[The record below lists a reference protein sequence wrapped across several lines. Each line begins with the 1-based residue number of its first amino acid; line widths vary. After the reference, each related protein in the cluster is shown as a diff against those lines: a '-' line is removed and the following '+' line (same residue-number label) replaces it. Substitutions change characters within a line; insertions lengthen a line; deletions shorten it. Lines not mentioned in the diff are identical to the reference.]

1 MRTGGN
7 ASSFLLLGGKI
18 MENPEKMAGLQDFI
32 TNACNQDAGTKV
44 RLVDLYKS
52 YNLFTKEI
60 SMQPYSRTTFR
71 EHINHLFKIKKD
83 PETNTMIVSGIKPK
97 DEQQKEFKL
106 DPDEV
111 AKASIEEA
119 KADMV
124 VEQADIK
131 LSPDEEWAEK
141 MKTHLEGIKKE
152 DLIVTVHPETV
163 SVEYKP
169 KQEEIKTSNTKDYIN
184 SLKEQRKLIDKKI
197 SVMYKLDALK
207 EITDKLFSGTMTNM
221 AMMND
226 SKSIDA
232 VSSKISEAIKIISDV
247 KI

>member
-7 ASSFLLLGGKI
+7 TSSFLLLGGKR

-32 TNACNQDAGTKV
+32 TNACNQDASTKV
-44 RLVDLYKS
+44 RLSDLYKS
-52 YNLFTKEI
+52 YNSFTKEI

-106 DPDEV
+106 NPDEV

-119 KADMV
+119 KADMIIEEAKSKDIEPQIKEIKPEDV
-124 VEQADIK
+124 VVMPINEYSDI
-131 LSPDEEWAEK
+131 AI
-141 MKTHLEGIKKE
+141 GIK
-152 DLIVTVHPETV
+152 
-163 SVEYKP
+163 S
-169 KQEEIKTSNTKDYIN
+169 SNTKDYIN
-184 SLKEQRKLIDKKI
+184 TLKEQRKLIDKKI

-207 EITDKLFSGTMTNM
+207 EITDKLFSGTMINM
-221 AMMND
+221 ANINNSKDID
-226 SKSIDA
+226 SL
-232 VSSKISEAIKIISDV
+232 SSKISDAIKIISDV

>member
-1 MRTGGN
+1 
-7 ASSFLLLGGKI
+7 

-32 TNACNQDAGTKV
+32 TNACNQDASTKV
-44 RLVDLYKS
+44 RLTDLYKS

-83 PETNTMIVSGIKPK
+83 PETNTMIVSGIRPK

-106 DPDEV
+106 NPDEV

-124 VEQADIK
+124 VEEAKSKVIEPQIKEIKPEDVVVMPINEYGDI
-131 LSPDEEWAEK
+131 AI
-141 MKTHLEGIKKE
+141 GIK
-152 DLIVTVHPETV
+152 
-163 SVEYKP
+163 S
-169 KQEEIKTSNTKDYIN
+169 SNTKDYIN

>member
-1 MRTGGN
+1 
-7 ASSFLLLGGKI
+7 

-32 TNACNQDAGTKV
+32 TNACNQDASTKV
-44 RLVDLYKS
+44 RLSDLYKS
-52 YNLFTKEI
+52 YNSFTKEI

-83 PETNTMIVSGIKPK
+83 PVTNAVIVSGIKPK

-106 DPDEV
+106 NPDDV

-124 VEQADIK
+124 VEEAKSKDIEPQIK
-131 LSPDEEWAEK
+131 EIKPEDVVVMPINEYGDIAI
-141 MKTHLEGIKKE
+141 GIK
-152 DLIVTVHPETV
+152 
-163 SVEYKP
+163 S
-169 KQEEIKTSNTKDYIN
+169 SNTKDYITT
-184 SLKEQRKLIDKKI
+184 LKEQRKLIDKKI

-221 AMMND
+221 ANINNSKDID
-226 SKSIDA
+226 SL
-232 VSSKISEAIKIISDV
+232 SSKISDAIKIIADV

>member
-1 MRTGGN
+1 
-7 ASSFLLLGGKI
+7 

-32 TNACNQDAGTKV
+32 TNACNQDASTKV
-44 RLVDLYKS
+44 RLTDLYKS

-106 DPDEV
+106 NPDEV

-119 KADMV
+119 KSDMI
-124 VEQADIK
+124 VEEAEIK
-131 LSPDEEWAEK
+131 ISPDEEWAEK
-141 MKTHLEGIKKE
+141 MKKQIEGIKKE
-152 DLIVTVHPETV
+152 DLIADIQQPVM
-163 SVEYKP
+163 P
-169 KQEEIKTSNTKDYIN
+169 KFKTDAEIKKELATPFLISSSNTKAYIDN
-184 SLKEQRKLIDKKI
+184 LKEQRKLIDKKI

-221 AMMND
+221 AMIND

>member
-83 PETNTMIVSGIKPK
+83 PKTNTMIVSGIKPK

-124 VEQADIK
+124 VEEAKSKDIEPQIK
-131 LSPDEEWAEK
+131 EIKPEDVMVMPINEYGDIAI
-141 MKTHLEGIKKE
+141 GIK
-152 DLIVTVHPETV
+152 
-163 SVEYKP
+163 S
-169 KQEEIKTSNTKDYIN
+169 SNTKDYIN
-184 SLKEQRKLIDKKI
+184 TLKEQRKLIDKKI

-207 EITDKLFSGTMTNM
+207 EITDKLFSGTMINM
-221 AMMND
+221 ANINNSKDID
-226 SKSIDA
+226 SL
-232 VSSKISEAIKIISDV
+232 SSKISDAIKIISDV

>member
-1 MRTGGN
+1 
-7 ASSFLLLGGKI
+7 

-106 DPDEV
+106 NPDEV

-119 KADMV
+119 KSDMI
-124 VEQADIK
+124 VEEAETK
-131 LSPDEEWAEK
+131 VSPDEEWAEK
-141 MKTHLEGIKKE
+141 MKKQIEGIKKE
-152 DLIVTVHPETV
+152 DLITEIQQPVM
-163 SVEYKP
+163 P
-169 KQEEIKTSNTKDYIN
+169 KFKTNDEIKEELATPFLISSSNTKAYIDN
-184 SLKEQRKLIDKKI
+184 LKEQRKLIDKKI

-221 AMMND
+221 ANINNSKDID
-226 SKSIDA
+226 SL
-232 VSSKISEAIKIISDV
+232 SSKISDAIRIIADV

>member
-32 TNACNQDAGTKV
+32 TNACNQDASTKV
-44 RLVDLYKS
+44 RLTDLYKS

-83 PETNTMIVSGIKPK
+83 PETNTMIVSGIRPK

-106 DPDEV
+106 NPDEV

-124 VEQADIK
+124 VEEAKSKVIEPQIKEIKPEDVVVMPINEYGDI
-131 LSPDEEWAEK
+131 AI
-141 MKTHLEGIKKE
+141 GIK
-152 DLIVTVHPETV
+152 
-163 SVEYKP
+163 S
-169 KQEEIKTSNTKDYIN
+169 SNTKNYIN
-184 SLKEQRKLIDKKI
+184 TLKEQRKLIDKKI

>member
-1 MRTGGN
+1 
-7 ASSFLLLGGKI
+7 

-44 RLVDLYKS
+44 RLADLYKS

-106 DPDEV
+106 NPDEV

-124 VEQADIK
+124 VEEAKSKVIEPQIKEIKPEDVMVMPINEYGDI
-131 LSPDEEWAEK
+131 AI
-141 MKTHLEGIKKE
+141 GIK
-152 DLIVTVHPETV
+152 
-163 SVEYKP
+163 S
-169 KQEEIKTSNTKDYIN
+169 SNTKDYITT
-184 SLKEQRKLIDKKI
+184 LKEQRKLIDKKI

>member
-1 MRTGGN
+1 
-7 ASSFLLLGGKI
+7 

-83 PETNTMIVSGIKPK
+83 PKTNTMIVSGIKPK

-124 VEQADIK
+124 VEEAKSKDIEPQIK
-131 LSPDEEWAEK
+131 EIKPEDVVVMPINEYGDIAI
-141 MKTHLEGIKKE
+141 GIK
-152 DLIVTVHPETV
+152 
-163 SVEYKP
+163 S
-169 KQEEIKTSNTKDYIN
+169 SNTKDYITT
-184 SLKEQRKLIDKKI
+184 LKEQRKLIDKKI

>member
-1 MRTGGN
+1 
-7 ASSFLLLGGKI
+7 

-44 RLVDLYKS
+44 RLADLYKS

-106 DPDEV
+106 NPDEV

-119 KADMV
+119 KSDMI
-124 VEQADIK
+124 VEEAETK
-131 LSPDEEWAEK
+131 VSPDEEWAEK
-141 MKTHLEGIKKE
+141 MKKQIEGIKKE
-152 DLIVTVHPETV
+152 DLITEIQQPVM
-163 SVEYKP
+163 P
-169 KQEEIKTSNTKDYIN
+169 KFKTNDEIKEELATPFLISSSNTKAYIDN
-184 SLKEQRKLIDKKI
+184 LKEQRKLIDKKI

-221 AMMND
+221 ANIND
-226 SKSIDA
+226 SKDIDSL
-232 VSSKISEAIKIISDV
+232 SSKISDAIRIIADV

>member
-1 MRTGGN
+1 
-7 ASSFLLLGGKI
+7 

-83 PETNTMIVSGIKPK
+83 PETNSMIVSGIKPK
-97 DEQQKEFKL
+97 DEQQTEFKL
-106 DPDEV
+106 NPDEF

-124 VEQADIK
+124 VEQAK
-131 LSPDEEWAEK
+131 PNEEWAEE
-141 MKTHLEGIKKE
+141 MKNKLEGIKREDIITTIAPEPKFKDNNQIQKE
-152 DLIVTVHPETV
+152 LKTPFLIPPSSTK
-163 SVEYKP
+163 EYIDK
-169 KQEEIKTSNTKDYIN
+169 
-184 SLKEQRKLIDKKI
+184 LKEQRKFLDKKI

-207 EITDKLFSGTMTNM
+207 ELTDKLFSGAIENM
-221 AMMND
+221 DSLKSSKDVDELSANIND
-226 SKSIDA
+226 AIRV
-232 VSSKISEAIKIISDV
+232 VSSIKI
-247 KI
+247 

>member
-1 MRTGGN
+1 MET
-7 ASSFLLLGGKI
+7 SVLFLLLGGKI

-44 RLVDLYKS
+44 RLADLYKS

-124 VEQADIK
+124 VEQAETK
-131 LSPDEEWAEK
+131 VSPDEEWAEK
-141 MKTHLEGIKKE
+141 MKNQIEGIKKE
-152 DLIVTVHPETV
+152 DLIVTVHPETI

-169 KQEEIKTSNTKDYIN
+169 KQQEEIKSSNTKDYIN

-221 AMMND
+221 AMLND
-226 SKSIDA
+226 SKSIDSISA
-232 VSSKISEAIKIISDV
+232 KISDAIKIISDV

>member
-1 MRTGGN
+1 
-7 ASSFLLLGGKI
+7 

-44 RLVDLYKS
+44 RLADLYKS

-106 DPDEV
+106 NPDEV

-119 KADMV
+119 KSDMI
-124 VEQADIK
+124 VEEAETK
-131 LSPDEEWAEK
+131 VSPDEEWAEK
-141 MKTHLEGIKKE
+141 MKKQIEGIKKE
-152 DLIVTVHPETV
+152 DLITEIQQPVM
-163 SVEYKP
+163 P
-169 KQEEIKTSNTKDYIN
+169 KFKTNDEIKEELATPFLISSSNTKAYIDN
-184 SLKEQRKLIDKKI
+184 LKEQRKLIDKKI

-221 AMMND
+221 ANINNSKDID
-226 SKSIDA
+226 SL
-232 VSSKISEAIKIISDV
+232 SSKISDAIRIIADV

>member
-1 MRTGGN
+1 
-7 ASSFLLLGGKI
+7 

-44 RLVDLYKS
+44 RLADLYKS

-97 DEQQKEFKL
+97 DEQQIKFKL
-106 DPDEV
+106 NPDEV

-124 VEQADIK
+124 VEEAETK
-131 LSPDEEWAEK
+131 VSPDEEWAEK
-141 MKTHLEGIKKE
+141 MKNQIEGIKKE
-152 DLIVTVHPETV
+152 DLIVTVDPETV
-163 SVEYKP
+163 KVEYKP
-169 KQEEIKTSNTKDYIN
+169 KQEEITSSNTKDYID

-221 AMMND
+221 AMLND
-226 SKSIDA
+226 SKSIDSISA
-232 VSSKISEAIKIISDV
+232 KISDAIKIIADV

>member
-1 MRTGGN
+1 
-7 ASSFLLLGGKI
+7 

-32 TNACNQDAGTKV
+32 TNACNQDASTKV
-44 RLVDLYKS
+44 RLTDLYKS

-83 PETNTMIVSGIKPK
+83 PETNTMIVSGIRPK

-106 DPDEV
+106 NPDEV

-124 VEQADIK
+124 VEEAK
-131 LSPDEEWAEK
+131 SKVFPDEEWAEK
-141 MKTHLEGIKKE
+141 MKKQIEGIKKE
-152 DLIVTVHPETV
+152 DLIVEIQQPEM
-163 SVEYKP
+163 P
-169 KQEEIKTSNTKDYIN
+169 KFKTNDEIKKELATPFLISSSNTKAYIDN
-184 SLKEQRKLIDKKI
+184 LKEQRKLIDKKI

-221 AMMND
+221 ANINNSKDID
-226 SKSIDA
+226 SL
-232 VSSKISEAIKIISDV
+232 SSKISDAIRIIADV

>member
-1 MRTGGN
+1 
-7 ASSFLLLGGKI
+7 
-18 MENPEKMAGLQDFI
+18 MENLEKMAGLQDFI
-32 TNACNQDAGTKV
+32 TNACNQDASTKV

-60 SMQPYSRTTFR
+60 SMEPYSKSTFR

-83 PETNTMIVSGIKPK
+83 PETKNMIVSGIKPK

-106 DPDEV
+106 NPDEV

-119 KADMV
+119 KSDMI
-124 VEQADIK
+124 VEEAETK
-131 LSPDEEWAEK
+131 VSPDEEWAEE
-141 MKTHLEGIKKE
+141 MKKQIEGIKRE
-152 DLIVTVHPETV
+152 DLIADVKQAEM
-163 SVEYKP
+163 P
-169 KQEEIKTSNTKDYIN
+169 KFKTDAEIKEELATPFLISSSNTKAYIDN
-184 SLKEQRKLIDKKI
+184 LKEQRKLIDKKI

-221 AMMND
+221 ANIND
-226 SKSIDA
+226 SKDIDSL
-232 VSSKISEAIKIISDV
+232 SSKISDAIRIIADV

>member
-1 MRTGGN
+1 
-7 ASSFLLLGGKI
+7 
-18 MENPEKMAGLQDFI
+18 MAGLQDFI
-32 TNACNQDAGTKV
+32 TNACNQDASTKV
-44 RLVDLYKS
+44 RLSDLYKS
-52 YNLFTKEI
+52 YNSFTKEI

-83 PETNTMIVSGIKPK
+83 PVTNAVIVSGIKPK

-106 DPDEV
+106 NPDDV

-124 VEQADIK
+124 VEEAKSKDIEPQIK
-131 LSPDEEWAEK
+131 EIKPEDVVVMPINEYGDIAI
-141 MKTHLEGIKKE
+141 GIK
-152 DLIVTVHPETV
+152 
-163 SVEYKP
+163 S
-169 KQEEIKTSNTKDYIN
+169 SNTKDYITT
-184 SLKEQRKLIDKKI
+184 LKEQRKLIDKKI

-221 AMMND
+221 ANINNSKDID
-226 SKSIDA
+226 SL
-232 VSSKISEAIKIISDV
+232 SSKISDAIKIISDV

>member
-1 MRTGGN
+1 
-7 ASSFLLLGGKI
+7 

-32 TNACNQDAGTKV
+32 TNACNRDSNTKV

-71 EHINHLFKIKKD
+71 DHLNHLFKMKKD
-83 PETNTMIVSGIKPK
+83 PETNNIIVTGIKLK
-97 DEQQKEFKL
+97 DEPQKDFKL
-106 DPDEV
+106 NPDDF

-124 VEQADIK
+124 VEEANIKTEEPEIKEIKPEDVVVMPINEYGDI
-131 LSPDEEWAEK
+131 AI
-141 MKTHLEGIKKE
+141 GIK
-152 DLIVTVHPETV
+152 
-163 SVEYKP
+163 S
-169 KQEEIKTSNTKDYIN
+169 SNTKDYIN
-184 SLKEQRKLIDKKI
+184 TLKEQRKLIDKKI

>member
-1 MRTGGN
+1 
-7 ASSFLLLGGKI
+7 

-83 PETNTMIVSGIKPK
+83 PETNTMIVSGIRPK

-106 DPDEV
+106 NPDDV

-124 VEQADIK
+124 VEEAKSKDIEPQIK
-131 LSPDEEWAEK
+131 EIKPEDVVVMPINEYGDIAI
-141 MKTHLEGIKKE
+141 GIK
-152 DLIVTVHPETV
+152 
-163 SVEYKP
+163 S
-169 KQEEIKTSNTKDYIN
+169 SNTKDYITT
-184 SLKEQRKLIDKKI
+184 LKEQRKLIDKKI

-226 SKSIDA
+226 SKSIDSISA
-232 VSSKISEAIKIISDV
+232 KISDAIKIISDV

>member
-1 MRTGGN
+1 MRTGGST
-7 ASSFLLLGGKI
+7 SSFLLLGGKI

-83 PETNTMIVSGIKPK
+83 PETNTMIVSGIKHK

-124 VEQADIK
+124 VEEAKSKVIEPQIKEIKPEDVVVMPINEYGDIA
-131 LSPDEEWAEK
+131 L
-141 MKTHLEGIKKE
+141 GIK
-152 DLIVTVHPETV
+152 
-163 SVEYKP
+163 S
-169 KQEEIKTSNTKDYIN
+169 SNTKDYITT
-184 SLKEQRKLIDKKI
+184 LKEQRKLIDKKI

-207 EITDKLFSGTMTNM
+207 EITDKLFSGTMINM
-221 AMMND
+221 ANINNSKDID
-226 SKSIDA
+226 SL
-232 VSSKISEAIKIISDV
+232 SSKISDAIKIISDV